1 MATSRVE
8 WIIEIMSPSRWTL
21 DPTRNFLCTV
31 TWIRIWDLESDLSEK
46 KGRRVFV
53 FYPDNEDTV
62 TLTRVFRPCW
72 DKIGMFIPRWGWKEK
87 RKEENEMKVGK
98 NYQ

>member
-1 MATSRVE
+1 MATSRMDYLDHVTL
-8 WIIEIMSPSRWTL
+8 PGLWT

-72 DKIGMFIPRWGWKEK
+72 DRIGMFIPRWGWKE
-87 RKEENEMKVGK
+87 NEKWVK
-98 NYQ
+98 IINN